1 MAQKV
6 QVLVVDDID
15 GSEATE
21 TVSFG
26 LNDSWFARRGWH
38 PGKLAG
44 PRGVNPGKPRPPVHH
59 ATKAQ
64 NKIIAIP
71 NGFSSF
77 AVIQV
82 GIKKGRPP
90 VAKPPGRPRPTLSG
104 KASAF
109 YETRLLRATWRALHV
124 HTADPGDLRVGGL
137 VYRFSQSPHAESFP
151 VAAVRDRRSA
161 LNPPRDLRDTMLTLA
176 VICIVVT
183 AIVGVVVYITRTV
196 KPRRVKSRG
205 RLETYQPVL

>member
-90 VAKPPGRPRPTLSG
+90 VAKPRSRPFAPPSQERLQHSMKQGYFAPPGELCTFTLLIRAISG
-104 KASAF
+104 SVVWSTASASH
-109 YETRLLRATWRALHV
+109 R
-124 HTADPGDLRVGGL
+124 
-137 VYRFSQSPHAESFP
+137 
-151 VAAVRDRRSA
+151 
-161 LNPPRDLRDTMLTLA
+161 M
-176 VICIVVT
+176 
-183 AIVGVVVYITRTV
+183 
-196 KPRRVKSRG
+196 RRVFRSPRSEIG
-205 RLETYQPVL
+205 AQRSTPRETCGTPCLRWLSYA